1 MGTDTGRNQALFMIV
16 VSQFREAALMM
27 LGKAPHP
34 ASGKTERNLE
44 AARFQIDIL
53 GMLEEKT
60 RGNLSEVE
68 SVALES
74 TLTEL
79 RILFVE
85 ERDKGDAGPGD
96 GGPAPEGGS
105 DEPGSTEDGP
115 AGDEAAE
122 SGAVPSGADT
132 PPAES
137 ESEGE
142 GSSR

>member
-1 MGTDTGRNQALFMIV
+1 MGTDAGRDQALFMIV

-34 ASGKTERNLE
+34 ASGKTEQNLE

-68 SVALES
+68 SAALQS

-79 RILFVE
+79 RLLFVE
-85 ERDKGDAGPGD
+85 ERDKGDAGTDAEPEPEAD
-96 GGPAPEGGS
+96 G
-105 DEPGSTEDGP
+105 
-115 AGDEAAE
+115 AE
-122 SGAVPSGADT
+122 SGSGDEDRADAHGAT
-132 PPAES
+132 PGATATGDGAPTKAR
-137 ESEGE
+137 EGE
-142 GSSR
+142 GGGNSR